1 QRMKVGI
8 KVRQPLA
15 LLKIKPQSL
24 GLKDKEG
31 LLKLIKDELN
41 VKEII
46 WDENIS
52 QDVELDT
59 EITPALKEEGE
70 LRELV
75 RGLQELRKKAGLTP
89 SKKIT
94 LLVQAEIQ
102 AREFVEKFAN
112 DIKKSAGIEKI
123 EFSTLIEDGKEI
135 STDGFVIKAKI
146 EINK

>member
-1 QRMKVGI
+1 MKVGI

>member
-1 QRMKVGI
+1 MKVGI

-123 EFSTLIEDGKEI
+123 EFSALIEDSKEI
-135 STDGFVIKAKI
+135 ATDGFVIKAKI